1 LTQPLV
7 QGLPLHTRS
16 LTVWVRPMAGGRW
29 LARGDVIDLRK
40 NGFVPSSYDVQP
52 SGIIHSMNIELEL
65 DPDTLRIERVRVDQP
80 YVAVEPSIA
89 SEGECCRDPAP
100 RLTDL
105 AGECLD
111 GAFAKTLSGNFG
123 GPLGCSHLLTLFQLM
138 ASAVPR
144 AAEIEHA
151 RFAREGTRPAEDER
165 FFRRSVFVDGFE
177 IDETRNDVSV
187 QLADTAI
194 RPYDPDTSSFQR
206 LELSHEVKTFVTIE
220 RKGLLIDRLDV
231 RERMRTAETILDS
244 EWVDH
249 GERVA
254 AIVGHRIVPGLA
266 GRIFGALG
274 SDPALNTVRDNLLM
288 LAPGFIQVIAAQM
301 ERHFEDQIRAARAQR
316 DRPPNA
322 ALGGQQGACYMW
334 RAGGALERARDRF
347 GRID

>member
-1 LTQPLV
+1 V

-16 LTVWVRPMAGGRW
+16 LTVFLRPKSDGRW

-40 NGFVPSSYDVQP
+40 NGFVPSNYDVQP
-52 SGIIHSMNIELEL
+52 SGIIHSMNIELTL
-65 DPDTLRIERVRVDQP
+65 DPETLRIDDVHVEQP
-80 YVAVEPSIA
+80 YVAVERSVA

-100 RLTDL
+100 RLYEL

-111 GAFAKTLSGNFG
+111 GTFAKKLSAQFG

-151 RFAREGTRPAEDER
+151 RRMREGSVPAEDER

-177 IDETRNDVSV
+177 VDDRLNDVSV

-194 RPYDPDTSSFQR
+194 RPFHSGTSSFQR
-206 LELSHEVKTFVTIE
+206 LELSHEVKTFVSVE
-220 RKGLLIDRLDV
+220 RKSLRIDRLDV
-231 RERMRTAETILDS
+231 RERMRTAETLLESD
-244 EWVDH
+244 WTDH
-249 GERVA
+249 GERFA
-254 AIVGHRIVPGLA
+254 PLLGTTIVPGLA
-266 GRIFGALG
+266 GRIFGAVDGDRSLH
-274 SDPALNTVRDNLLM
+274 AVQDNLLM

-301 ERHFEDQIRAARAQR
+301 ESYFNAELRAAR
-316 DRPPNA
+316 DGGERPPNA

-347 GRID
+347 GRVD